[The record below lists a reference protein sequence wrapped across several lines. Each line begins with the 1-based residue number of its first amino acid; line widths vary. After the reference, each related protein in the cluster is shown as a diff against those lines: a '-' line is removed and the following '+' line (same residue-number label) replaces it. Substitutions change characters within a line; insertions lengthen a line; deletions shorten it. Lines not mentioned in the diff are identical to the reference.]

1 MKEETKKDW
10 QDKNGAG
17 LWGMK
22 KPFLMCKAPCEKY
35 QGWTNYPKIKRT
47 NWNPCSGLN
56 KGLLR
61 FCIDQ

>member
-22 KPFLMCKAPCEKY
+22 KPFLIVLKMCEAPCEKY
-35 QGWTNYPKIKRT
+35 QGWTNYPKIRRT
-47 NWNPCSGLN
+47 NWNPA
-56 KGLLR
+56 
-61 FCIDQ
+61 QA